1 MSAGWSTL
9 SSRPWLRQL
18 ARALALIAISLVA
31 LQGYFALRLVA
42 MNWVDPQ
49 SSTFQRSE
57 AWRLV
62 FVHPNSGWLQE
73 WRPGSQISNHL
84 KRAVIASEDSTFADH
99 GGIDWDA
106 MEKAWGRTQRSQA
119 QIERINDQAARKA
132 ARPGAREPAKREP
145 KVFGGSTISQQLA
158 KNLFL
163 SGERTVLRKAQE
175 LAITLMLETVL
186 SKQRILE
193 IYLNSVEWGE
203 GVFGAQAAARYYYR
217 VDAAQLSQP
226 QAARLAV
233 MLPAPKRFEKLP
245 YSPYLASRSMTVQA
259 RMNAVVLP

>member
-1 MSAGWSTL
+1 M
-9 SSRPWLRQL
+9 SSRPWVRELG
-18 ARALALIAISLVA
+18 RAVLLVAISLLA
-31 LQGYFALRLVA
+31 LQAYFVLRLVV

-49 SSTFQRSE
+49 STSFQRSE
-57 AWRLV
+57 AWRLALAE
-62 FVHPNSGWLQE
+62 PRSGWAQD

-106 MEKAWGRTQRSQA
+106 MDKAWGRTQRAQSQV
-119 QIERINDQAARKA
+119 ERINEQAARKA
-132 ARPGAREPAKREP
+132 AKPGARQPAKREP
-145 KVFGGSTISQQLA
+145 KVYGGSTISQQLA

-175 LAITLMLETVL
+175 LVITLMLESVL
-186 SKQRILE
+186 PKQRILE

-259 RMNAVVLP
+259 RMGAVVLP